1 MNIAFKM
8 PFLCLFSGLILLTAC
23 EKKQVT
29 VQQTEVITDIVSQAE
44 HKPVREFVGRL
55 QAKEDIN
62 IQAKVTGYL
71 LEHNFIE
78 GEEVKKGDLLFV
90 IDPDQYIA
98 ELSGAKA
105 QIAQAQANVDI
116 TGMNYKRGKKLIKTN
131 AISQLDMDNLTAKK
145 LEAEANL
152 KAAEAA
158 LKNAELNLQ
167 HTRITAPIDGR
178 IGEKKHSIGDLIN
191 PQAGTLTTLVKI
203 NPIQAS
209 FQVNEKLFYDVGED
223 QRLRE
228 ARGEDRLTFTVKIR
242 LSSNNIYPHEGKL
255 DFVSNRIDT
264 DTGTLRVRAEFP
276 NPDGLLRPGQYVK
289 VLVEAIQPETLLTV
303 PQAAI
308 LSDQQGDFVF
318 TVDNAGIVKKIKVV
332 LLETSGAMQ
341 FIESDSLKVN
351 DPVIIA
357 GLQKVRNGQTV
368 KARSKTSTSETS
380 NTPKAIKGSQVDAK
394 KSENN
399 QK

>member
-380 NTPKAIKGSQVDAK
+380 NTPKAIKGSQIDAK